1 MPKILCMS
9 GMVIAIL
16 IIVLFLWDLIFGL
29 VGQEWLA
36 PFKGASK
43 LMDIAY
49 VLCAAG
55 LGYLSWATMKEQR

>member
-9 GMVIAIL
+9 GTLPAIL
-16 IIVLFLWDLIFGL
+16 TIVLLLWDLIFGL